1 MNTLKKLLVQAAVKS
16 VKIKTGVKAGR
27 GEAM

>member
-1 MNTLKKLLVQAAVKS
+1 MNTLKKLLVQAAVKG

-27 GEAM
+27 GEAA